1 VDPDAIAGRQ
11 DRRLVEQSIGRI
23 GEPLSAAGISP
34 SANASHSRS
43 SIPAVV

>member
-23 GEPLSAAGISP
+23 GEPLSAAGISL
-34 SANASHSRS
+34 SANASRSRS